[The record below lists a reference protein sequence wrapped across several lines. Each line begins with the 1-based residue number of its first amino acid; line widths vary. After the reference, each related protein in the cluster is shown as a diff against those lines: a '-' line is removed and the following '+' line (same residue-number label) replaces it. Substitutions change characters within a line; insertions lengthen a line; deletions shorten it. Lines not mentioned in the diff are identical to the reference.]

1 MSMTAAP
8 RQPTLLPLLT
18 KAFECDFR
26 GRLKVLMKVRS
37 MIGMYGDIDWVDA
50 DETRTC
56 GRMMLELLAQRPDE
70 WDLPAQTPSEAASE
84 RYAIECLHALGSML
98 WNFTAV
104 LACPTATGITE
115 AYLKEDCQMFI
126 SGVLPMLS
134 YKRDHW
140 IPEKH
145 LRPFFEIL
153 NNLSQCPEIAVKMV
167 EQGVIQQMAQC
178 PLALE
183 LVPSIMTLSNLVR
196 SASDKKNR
204 MFAFGQAACQRVIEL
219 LPYAMAD
226 VNIHSGHYVPSEIL
240 LALMG
245 MSENEDNIRSC
256 LAAPYVINAESEKF
270 SDVQQRLQFS
280 TNELRLLPLLIRL
293 RNPEGLPGLAR
304 YQSMVERTA
313 QLAQMVLV
321 NLSRLQAPLSPHGS
335 LSSLTFD
342 TLSPQNSSPSTSS
355 SNFSSYPCSSSSST
369 YSSDSGISAPSVV
382 FHVAD
387 PATSTATSSSSS
399 SFTSFP
405 PTVDTSSS
413 SSFSIIMTPPFPS
426 SPSATPMSV
435 CSLPPPSLSLE
446 LSTGASSSLL
456 SPLSALLSPLPLSPS
471 LSRASTPSTTPLVL
485 ETRDYKIMSRLQV
498 CSTAHVRALS
508 ELYLPTV
515 ICNLLL
521 SYCTPW
527 TDELFTLNFDLDGDP
542 IPLTCEDAVI
552 TEVSDPFAFS
562 S

>member
-1 MSMTAAP
+1 MVWP
-8 RQPTLLPLLT
+8 N
-18 KAFECDFR
+18 
-26 GRLKVLMKVRS
+26 
-37 MIGMYGDIDWVDA
+37 A
-50 DETRTC
+50 DEPRTC
-56 GRMMLELLAQRPDE
+56 GRAMLELLAQRPCE
-70 WDLPAQTPSEAASE
+70 WDLPAQTPAEVAIE
-84 RYAIECLHALGSML
+84 RYAIECVHALGSML

-145 LRPFFEIL
+145 QRPFFEIL
-153 NNLSQCPEIAVKMV
+153 NNLSQCSEIAVKMV
-167 EQGVIQQMAQC
+167 EQGVIQQMVQC

-256 LAAPYVINAESEKF
+256 LASPYVINAESEKF
-270 SDVQQRLQFS
+270 TDVQQRLQFS

-293 RNPEGLPGLAR
+293 RNPEGLPGLAK
-304 YQSMVERTA
+304 YPNMVERTA

-321 NLSRLQAPLSPHGS
+321 NLSRLQAPLSPHSS

-342 TLSPQNSSPSTSS
+342 TLSPRNSSPPLSYTPSAYASFASS
-355 SNFSSYPCSSSSST
+355 AFSSYPSSSFS
-369 YSSDSGISAPSVV
+369 SSDSGITAAVV

-387 PATSTATSSSSS
+387 SSASSSIASSSRGSFPPVVDTTCTSSPFFIVMTPPSPTTLSPTATSMSTCSLPPLNLELSRSSSSS
-399 SFTSFP
+399 
-405 PTVDTSSS
+405 
-413 SSFSIIMTPPFPS
+413 
-426 SPSATPMSV
+426 
-435 CSLPPPSLSLE
+435 
-446 LSTGASSSLL
+446 L
-456 SPLSALLSPLPLSPS
+456 SPLSALSPLPLSPS
-471 LSRASTPSTTPLVL
+471 LSRASSAPLVL

-498 CSTAHVRALS
+498 CSTAHVRVLS
-508 ELYLPTV
+508 ELDLPSV

-527 TDELFTLNFDLDGDP
+527 TDELFTLDFDLDGDP
-542 IPLTCEDAVI
+542 IPTQTFEETVKD
-552 TEVSDPFAFS
+552 ESDPFVFS
-562 S
+562 Y

>member
-1 MSMTAAP
+1 MSMVAAP
-8 RQPTLLPLLT
+8 KQPTLLPLLT

-26 GRLKVLMKVRS
+26 ERLKVLVKVRS
-37 MIGMYGDIDWVDA
+37 MIGMYGDIDWVA
-50 DETRTC
+50 AEEPKTC
-56 GRMMLELLAQRPDE
+56 GRMMLELLAQRPCE
-70 WDLPAQTPSEAASE
+70 WDLSAQTPGEATSE
-84 RYAIECLHALGSML
+84 RYAIECVHALGSML

-104 LACPTATGITE
+104 LACPTTTGITE

-153 NNLSQCPEIAVKMV
+153 NNLSQCSEIAVKMV
-167 EQGVIQQMAQC
+167 EQGVIQEMAQC

-270 SDVQQRLQFS
+270 TDVQQRLQFS

-293 RNPEGLPGLAR
+293 RNPEGLPGLVK
-304 YQSMVERTA
+304 YPNMVARTA
-313 QLAQMVLV
+313 QLAQTVLV
-321 NLSRLQAPLSPHGS
+321 NLSRLQAPLSPHSS
-335 LSSLTFD
+335 LSSLTLD
-342 TLSPQNSSPSTSS
+342 TLSPRN
-355 SNFSSYPCSSSSST
+355 SSSST
-369 YSSDSGISAPSVV
+369 YTPSAYASFASSSSSDSGMGAIAPSVV
-382 FHVAD
+382 FHI
-387 PATSTATSSSSS
+387 SESSGAGFS

-405 PTVDTSSS
+405 PVVDTACTSSP
-413 SSFSIIMTPPFPS
+413 FSIVMTSPSPTS
-426 SPSATPMSV
+426 SPTMTTCP
-435 CSLPPPSLSLE
+435 LPPLKLE
-446 LSTGASSSLL
+446 LSRSASSSLL
-456 SPLSALLSPLPLSPS
+456 SSFPALLSPLPLSPS
-471 LSRASTPSTTPLVL
+471 LSRASTSSSAPLVL
-485 ETRDYKIMSRLQV
+485 ETRDYKIMSRMQV
-498 CSTAHVRALS
+498 CSTAHVRVLS
-508 ELYLPTV
+508 ELYLPSV

-527 TDELFTLNFDLDGDP
+527 TDELFTLDFDLDGDP
-542 IPLTCEDAVI
+542 IPTQTASKDE
-552 TEVSDPFAFS
+552 SDPFVFS
-562 S
+562 C